1 MTGIHMSSWNLSN
14 SSFISICYIRN
25 IPCSKYLTK
34 HDFEKIIIL
43 RYPYYVSNQ
52 KEQIPLKTKNQL
64 CLRLCQKTQQSRL
77 PGVY

>member
-1 MTGIHMSSWNLSN
+1 MPGIHMSSWNLSN

-34 HDFEKIIIL
+34 HDFGKIIIL

-52 KEQIPLKTKNQL
+52 KE
-64 CLRLCQKTQQSRL
+64 
-77 PGVY
+77 

>member
-14 SSFISICYIRN
+14 SSFISICYIIN

-52 KEQIPLKTKNQL
+52 KE
-64 CLRLCQKTQQSRL
+64 
-77 PGVY
+77 